1 LIASMRRFMNASAPS
16 RGLGP
21 FAALAI
27 SLAWLVVLAP
37 LAYPYLKN
45 GQQIAEIKDSYRLL
59 AIAWVSSVGAIIASF
74 SDIARN
80 ADKWNP
86 HRAIWFAV
94 RPLTGAAFGAIG
106 YLIYYTII
114 QLSVAERA
122 QMQGPETPTILGY
135 VVAFTLGYREELFR
149 ELLKR
154 VTDLLATAG
163 ATGRSAPWSW
173 GRPDPTTARPV
184 RPAASGPHRGAR
196 GPRRLAPGEMRPRW
210 GSPPLHLARALGCG
224 LAAPGHAATPAGL
237 GQALRLRLLGSH
249 GIHDDG
255 VHVAAGGQL
264 VEPLHRQQGPLAAT
278 LARLDHLDKHILVA
292 VG

>member
-1 LIASMRRFMNASAPS
+1 MNASAPS

-80 ADKWNP
+80 ADRWNP

-122 QMQGPETPTILGY
+122 QMQGPETPTILG
-135 VVAFTLGYREELFR
+135 TSSH
-149 ELLKR
+149 LLSG
-154 VTDLLATAG
+154 TAKNCFESCSSG
-163 ATGRSAPWSW
+163 SRTCWQPPAVLTSS
-173 GRPDPTTARPV
+173 RPPLHPNSPV
-184 RPAASGPHRGAR
+184 RPGG
-196 GPRRLAPGEMRPRW
+196 RRAMM
-210 GSPPLHLARALGCG
+210 
-224 LAAPGHAATPAGL
+224 
-237 GQALRLRLLGSH
+237 
-249 GIHDDG
+249 
-255 VHVAAGGQL
+255 
-264 VEPLHRQQGPLAAT
+264 
-278 LARLDHLDKHILVA
+278 
-292 VG
+292 

>member
-1 LIASMRRFMNASAPS
+1 MNASAPS

-80 ADKWNP
+80 ADRWNP
-86 HRAIWFAV
+86 RRAIWFAV

-163 ATGRSAPWSW
+163 GADVEPPSAPPELTCQARRPKSNDVTISWS
-173 GRPDPTTARPV
+173 P
-184 RPAASGPHRGAR
+184 
-196 GPRRLAPGEMRPRW
+196 
-210 GSPPLHLARALGCG
+210 
-224 LAAPGHAATPAGL
+224 
-237 GQALRLRLLGSH
+237 
-249 GIHDDG
+249 
-255 VHVAAGGQL
+255 
-264 VEPLHRQQGPLAAT
+264 
-278 LARLDHLDKHILVA
+278 
-292 VG
+292 